1 MSTDPSCVKKKRIQ
15 AGHRSWT
22 TRLLSEADSAI
33 VASPSDVEKLA
44 QLKMCLDE
52 KLQTLKQLDAEIIEP
67 VSEEE
72 LDAEIGGADG
82 YKENIFSALT
92 QINKALRPPVADPPH
107 TSATAVTMPFT
118 SNKVKLPK
126 LALPRLVGAC

>member
-1 MSTDPSCVKKKRIQ
+1 MSGWEATD
-15 AGHRSWT
+15 
-22 TRLLSEADSAI
+22 SEAAG
-33 VASPSDVEKLA
+33 
-44 QLKMCLDE
+44 CW
-52 KLQTLKQLDAEIIEP
+52 IIEL

-92 QINKALRPPVADPPH
+92 QINKALCPPVADPPH

-126 LALPRLVGAC
+126 PALPRFGWNVLKWPTFWDSYESAVHHNRDLSDVDKFNYLRALLKHTAYDAIAG